1 MSAKAKGVLRKKR
14 EEKKDEKRGGN
25 LQRSHR
31 LELQK
36 VCRKFV
42 TDCSSKIFKARAV
55 RGVHVK
61 AAEVRWVVPGNT
73 KDGFRSIVVSDFE
86 LVEFNLVLVV
96 TQAAREACTFCKR
109 KGKKK
114 KEQKKQ

>member
-1 MSAKAKGVLRKKR
+1 M
-14 EEKKDEKRGGN
+14 
-25 LQRSHR
+25 
-31 LELQK
+31 
-36 VCRKFV
+36 
-42 TDCSSKIFKARAV
+42 

-109 KGKKK
+109 KGEKKK
-114 KEQKKQ
+114 NKRNSEIELVRLGRLPWFQAEEESAILSLLPSVGFWNSSTCSGVYILD